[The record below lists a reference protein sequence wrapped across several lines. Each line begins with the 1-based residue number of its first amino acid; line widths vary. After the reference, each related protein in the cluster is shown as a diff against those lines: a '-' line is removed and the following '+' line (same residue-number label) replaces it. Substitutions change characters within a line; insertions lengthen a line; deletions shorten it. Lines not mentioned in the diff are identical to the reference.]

1 MLLPA
6 PPMAF
11 AARFPIH
18 DAARRGACD
27 DLARLLEVSSEDA
40 AERDWGGYTAL
51 HWAALN
57 DEADALALLLNSGV
71 AVDARDGGGNTSL
84 ALAAWS
90 GSESSVQTLLANGA
104 DPSAEDAQGVTA
116 LAKAQNSGHQGIV
129 QILSRGGTPTGSV
142 GSCAG
147 DTDGQLK
154 TDSCAQMR
162 SSALS
167 AAGSP
172 QPAHTK
178 RCGGGTVNT
187 ASAATRSGRSAW
199 NRCCRPS
206 IGSRADAAVDS
217 C

>member
-1 MLLPA
+1 
-6 PPMAF
+6 MAF

-27 DLARLLEVSSEDA
+27 DLARLLEVSGPEDT

-57 DEADALALLLNSGV
+57 DEADALVLLLNSGV
-71 AVDARDGGGNTSL
+71 VVDARDGGGNTSL

-90 GSESSVQTLLANGA
+90 GSESSLQTLLANGA
-104 DPSAEDAQGVTA
+104 DPSAEDTHGDTA
-116 LAKAQNSGHQGIV
+116 LAKALMSGHQEIV
-129 QILSRGGTPTGSV
+129 QMLSCGGTPTGSV

-147 DTDGQLK
+147 DTDEHLIK
-154 TDSCAQMR
+154 THGYAQMH
-162 SSALS
+162 SSTLS

-172 QPAHTK
+172 YTAFTNCC
-178 RCGGGTVNT
+178 RGGAV
-187 ASAATRSGRSAW
+187 SAAGGAARSGRSAW

-206 IGSRADAAVDS
+206 NGSHADVAVVDS